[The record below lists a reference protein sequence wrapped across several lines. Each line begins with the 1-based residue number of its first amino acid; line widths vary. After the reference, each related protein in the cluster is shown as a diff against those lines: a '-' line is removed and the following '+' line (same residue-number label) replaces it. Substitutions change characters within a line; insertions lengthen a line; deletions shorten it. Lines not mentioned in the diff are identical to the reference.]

1 MKQLKSRSH
10 DLRTLFEREIT
21 AEYIAEP
28 LQTLP
33 AELAIVEGLVRM
45 EQKDFDVMGVEH
57 QGLITGYLE
66 RGVLITP
73 GLTTCQDYQTV
84 FKLQDLVSAGT
95 PLIKLLPIFKQTH
108 RLFVLEGNVVT
119 SIITQGDL
127 QKAPV
132 RMLLFSQVT
141 LLEMNLLRLIRL
153 YYPGDSWQSVLKSDR
168 VELAQRHLQGSQ
180 ARNEVIS
187 LLDYLQ
193 FCDKRDLVLRHP
205 DLFKKLK
212 FPSRNAGEY
221 LFKSAEKLRNCLA
234 HAQDLVHDST
244 WSELIT
250 LAEGIESLLIRCE
263 AIGS

>member
-10 DLRTLFEREIT
+10 DLRTLFERDIT
-21 AEYIAEP
+21 ADYIAEP

-33 AELAIVEGLVRM
+33 ADLEMIEGLVRM
-45 EQKDFDVMGVEH
+45 DLKDFDVMGVEH

-95 PLIKLLPIFKQTH
+95 PLIKLLPLFKQTD
-108 RLFVLEGNVVT
+108 RLFVLEGNMIT
-119 SIITQGDL
+119 SIITHGDL

-153 YYPGDSWQSVLKSDR
+153 YYAGDSWQSVLKGDR
-168 VELAQRHLQGSQ
+168 LDLAQRHLQSSQ
-180 ARNEVIS
+180 ARNQAIS

-205 DLFKKLK
+205 DLFVKLK
-212 FPSRNAGEY
+212 FSSRNTAEH

-244 WSELIT
+244 WSELII

-263 AIGS
+263 AIGA